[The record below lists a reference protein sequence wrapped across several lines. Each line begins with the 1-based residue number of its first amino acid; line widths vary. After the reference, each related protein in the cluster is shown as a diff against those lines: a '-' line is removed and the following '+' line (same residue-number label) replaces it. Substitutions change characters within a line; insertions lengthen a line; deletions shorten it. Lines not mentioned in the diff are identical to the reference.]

1 MPAGR
6 HFHLN
11 EIFIK
16 CLLDDRH
23 CGREAR
29 DTKTN
34 KIWFLLSEGSDTS
47 KEREKKIIQ
56 CDSNCSWQGGRKVE
70 SGAGPLKM
78 SRTLPG
84 KQE

>member
-6 HFHLN
+6 HFHFN

-47 KEREKKIIQ
+47 KEREKKLYYVIATVL
-56 CDSNCSWQGGRKVE
+56 GKVGEKLKVE
-70 SGAGPLKM
+70 LDH
-78 SRTLPG
+78 
-84 KQE
+84 